1 MFSGKSLRD
10 LERIRARWV
19 WGTAARPSV
28 TTQHDTA
35 DLRRWH
41 FSGRRASRWYGIEKL
56 EKNVCVHK
64 INAIT
69 IFERVEGLINELVE
83 TSSPSIF
90 NAIPNSISKSGPGKN
105 MKGKTMRLT
114 E

>member
-1 MFSGKSLRD
+1 M
-10 LERIRARWV
+10 
-19 WGTAARPSV
+19 
-28 TTQHDTA
+28 
-35 DLRRWH
+35 
-41 FSGRRASRWYGIEKL
+41 
-56 EKNVCVHK
+56 CVHK